1 MNYFQDMVT
10 WLNDPLNWTN
20 PDGILVRLREHLL
33 IMAAALPLAMVVAWP
48 IGIAMGR
55 RERGGNVVV
64 VLSNITLAIP
74 VLALLTV
81 LPLTGLGFGRLP
93 VVVALAV
100 FAIPP
105 LLATAYTGIRE
116 IDPEVRDA
124 SMGMGLSSG
133 QRLWQVELPLAVPY
147 LASGF
152 RTAAVQVAATAAL
165 ASFVNGGGLGTIIA
179 AGFGLGVAAAGGQI
193 LAGGLL
199 VVVLALIVEGLGALL
214 QRLVTP
220 RGLRKARAAT

>member
-1 MNYFQDMVT
+1 MNYFSDMIV

-33 IMAAALPLAMVVAWP
+33 IMAGALPLAMVVAWP
-48 IGIAMGR
+48 IGIAFGR
-55 RERGGNVVV
+55 SNRGGNLIVVM
-64 VLSNITLAIP
+64 SNITLAIP

-105 LLATAYTGIRE
+105 LLATAFTGMRE

-124 SMGMGLSSG
+124 ARGMGMGSWE
-133 QRLWQVELPLAVPY
+133 RLWRVELPLAVPY
-147 LASGF
+147 LASGL
-152 RTAAVQVAATAAL
+152 RTAADST
-165 ASFVNGGGLGTIIA
+165 S
-179 AGFGLGVAAAGGQI
+179 
-193 LAGGLL
+193 
-199 VVVLALIVEGLGALL
+199 
-214 QRLVTP
+214 
-220 RGLRKARAAT
+220 